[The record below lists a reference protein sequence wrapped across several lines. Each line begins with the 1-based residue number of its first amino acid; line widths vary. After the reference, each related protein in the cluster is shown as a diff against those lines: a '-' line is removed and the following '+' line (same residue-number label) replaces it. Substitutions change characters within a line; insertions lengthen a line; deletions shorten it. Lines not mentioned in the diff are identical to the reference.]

1 MVILFSNSLCYDT
14 MTELNFLGRNS
25 DASYACIHLD
35 ALSTPHLAMYWSP
48 VWTPR
53 VHEQTQKMD
62 RKGGSRSAARKN
74 QCGTRST
81 RLVKS
86 SETVDK
92 SKPRDVWT
100 YETYVISL
108 GTVRFSVLVIFT
120 VEAKYTQERCG
131 WGWWGAYWGSEHRW
145 VDQVVDTAWDVRLAR
160 APRIGYA
167 VQEALS
173 RRLEGVF
180 SRFLGSPENCK

>member
-1 MVILFSNSLCYDT
+1 MHASIWMPFPPSIWQCIGLQLN
-14 MTELNFLGRNS
+14 TESSWAN
-25 DASYACIHLD
+25 
-35 ALSTPHLAMYWSP
+35 
-48 VWTPR
+48 
-53 VHEQTQKMD
+53 QKMD

-108 GTVRFSVLVIFT
+108 GTVRFSVWSSYSRGQIHPGALRVRMT
-120 VEAKYTQERCG
+120 RCLKRG
-131 WGWWGAYWGSEHRW
+131 MTPMSWSSCWHGLGRS
-145 VDQVVDTAWDVRLAR
+145 VVQGTKNWLRSAR
-160 APRIGYA
+160 SAI
-167 VQEALS
+167 QEA
-173 RRLEGVF
+173 RWC
-180 SRFLGSPENCK
+180 FLGS